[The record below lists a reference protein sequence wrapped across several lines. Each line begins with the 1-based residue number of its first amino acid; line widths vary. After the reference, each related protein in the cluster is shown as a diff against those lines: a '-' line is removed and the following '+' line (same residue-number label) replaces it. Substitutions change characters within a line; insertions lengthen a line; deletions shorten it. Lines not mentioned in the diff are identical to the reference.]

1 MHVKKTKGSN
11 QEVEILTDKY
21 EIYVHKESGMFVYD
35 CFNAKIANNDAA
47 YEGTDSCED
56 FNSLAQ
62 ELQKLGVTEGQV
74 VELKKIWKLT

>member
-1 MHVKKTKGSN
+1 MQVKKTKGAN
-11 QEVEILTDKY
+11 QEVEIITDKY
-21 EIYVHKESGMFVYD
+21 EIYVHQESGIFVYD
-35 CFNAKIANNDAA
+35 CFNSKIANNDAA

-62 ELQKLGVTEGQV
+62 ELKDLGVSEAQL